1 MEHLNG
7 NLNDSVFGRFW
18 VKGCK
23 ALALLHFNAVVQRSI
38 PMDGLQ
44 K

>member
-7 NLNDSVFGRFW
+7 NLNDSIFGRFW

-23 ALALLHFNAVVQRSI
+23 GLTLLHFNAVVQCSI
-38 PMDGLQ
+38 PVDGLQ